1 MRFVLKSI
9 SFHLWLCISVCSVCY
24 ITFTASL
31 SRLPCIRSYLA
42 LFTQSVVDLQCN
54 FCDLRHF
61 VTQVKMM
68 SFSVCFTCLVFFLSL
83 CRNCYQYCCHCSRI
97 TNPVYAVDFGAAVF
111 SRVIIQN
118 FNWLQVFVPLKS
130 FCCFPTFVSMAASNY
145 SFSKLIQPFTTT
157 TI

>member
-1 MRFVLKSI
+1 VHTQLS
-9 SFHLWLCISVCSVCY
+9 SFIHSVSCY
-24 ITFTASL
+24 
-31 SRLPCIRSYLA
+31 
-42 LFTQSVVDLQCN
+42 LQCN

-68 SFSVCFTCLVFFLSL
+68 SFSVCFTCLIFFLSL

-97 TNPVYAVDFGAAVF
+97 TNPVHAVDFGAAVF

-130 FCCFPTFVSMAASNY
+130 FCCFPTFVSMAVSNY
-145 SFSKLIQPFTTT
+145 SFSKLIPYFILYFVLRSILWYTYYWMQSNSEFLRWYRKFY
-157 TI
+157 ILLI